1 MPEEIV
7 YETINV
13 SLSNLKLDFSSQ
25 ELASIASD
33 NHYTAE
39 QLQAI
44 SEVFQY
50 LSEKKRI
57 CVVNNLKK

>member
-1 MPEEIV
+1 MPEETV
-7 YETINV
+7 YEAIDV

-50 LSEKKRI
+50 LNEKKRI
-57 CVVNNLKK
+57 CVIPF